1 MFHILVLKLYNV
13 DSSYNLVAL
22 VYGNVSALA
31 YEDIC
36 ALAYEDICAL
46 ASVDLVIHGVG
57 NKTVLVDGLDAFGD
71 DNEKSIVVGCCVAN
85 ILTSWKR
92 SSDCCL
98 KSEEFSLFYME
109 SNHVYNYC
117 EQNY

>member
-13 DSSYNLVAL
+13 DSSYNLVL

-57 NKTVLVDGLDAFGD
+57 NKTVLDGLDAFGV
-71 DNEKSIVVGCCVAN
+71 VVGCCVAN